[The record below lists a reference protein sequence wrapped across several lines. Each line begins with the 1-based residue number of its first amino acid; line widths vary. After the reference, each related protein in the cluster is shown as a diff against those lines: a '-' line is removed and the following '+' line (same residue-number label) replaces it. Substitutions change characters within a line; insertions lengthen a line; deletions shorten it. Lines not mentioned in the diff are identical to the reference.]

1 MNPFSAHPNRQG
13 VSYLEHLLFAMGIA
27 VRLFYS
33 VIAFTVHAIFPFID
47 IRRELDLQATT
58 DFLQERNQWIG
69 NKKPAR
75 YSPPALNEHGPGKY
89 GTDILS
95 SPR

>member
-1 MNPFSAHPNRQG
+1 MNPFSVHPNKQG

-33 VIAFTVHAIFPFID
+33 VIAFAAHAIFPFID

-58 DFLQERNQWIG
+58 DFLQERNEWIEG
-69 NKKPAR
+69 MKPAKR
-75 YSPPALNEHGPGKY
+75 LPITRNQQRPEKY
-89 GTDILS
+89 CTDLLS
-95 SPR
+95 